1 MGFTVAFIMQV
12 NTSEGATEDGGG
24 GLLWRHPL
32 GRALMSLMLMSLARV
47 AAF

>member
-12 NTSEGATEDGGG
+12 NTFEGAAEDGG

-32 GRALMSLMLMSLARV
+32 GRALMSLMLMSRA
-47 AAF
+47 